1 MMTHAKMPAIVRT
14 IAELRQQ
21 IRAYRRAAP
30 ADATVGFVPT
40 MGYLHEGH
48 ASLLRRSVAENG
60 LTVLSIF
67 VNPLQFGPNE
77 DLARYPRDEERDVS
91 LASKNGVDI
100 VFLPSVEEMY
110 PDYPLLTN
118 VSVSGVSEHLCGS
131 SRPGHFDGVATVV
144 TKLFNIVQPDRAY
157 FGLKDAQ
164 QVAVI
169 AQMVKDLSIPVEIVP
184 CPIVREQ
191 DGLALSSRNV
201 YLSSEERVQS
211 LALSRSLA
219 KAEEWIAAGAT
230 ARELA
235 NKLAEDIRKAPSAD
249 IDYVEVVTY
258 PGMRPVVG
266 NGPLSEYAGS
276 VLIALAVRFGRTR
289 LIDNRIVNPIEAGD
303 LLCSAK

>member
-1 MMTHAKMPAIVRT
+1 MTRETTPAIVRT
-14 IAELRQQ
+14 IAELRQR
-21 IRAYRRAAP
+21 IRAYRRTASAE
-30 ADATVGFVPT
+30 ATVGFVPT

-48 ASLLRRSVAENG
+48 ASLMQRSVQENG

-77 DLARYPRDEERDVS
+77 DLARYPRDEERDVA
-91 LASKNGVDI
+91 LAAKSGVDI

-110 PDYPLLTN
+110 PDYPLLTT
-118 VSVSGVSEHLCGS
+118 VSVSSVSEHLCGA

-144 TKLFNIVQPDRAY
+144 AKLFQIVQPDRAY

-201 YLSSEERVQS
+201 YLSAEEREQS

-219 KAEEWIAAGAT
+219 KAEQWIAEGAT
-230 ARELA
+230 AGELA
-235 NKLAEDIRKAPSAD
+235 KKLAEGIRQAPSAD
-249 IDYVEVVTY
+249 IDYVEIVDY
-258 PGMRPVVG
+258 PGMQPMTG
-266 NGPLSEYAGS
+266 DGPLSEYKDN

>member
-1 MMTHAKMPAIVRT
+1 MTRETTPAIVRT
-14 IAELRQQ
+14 IAELRQR
-21 IRAYRRAAP
+21 IRAYRRTAS

-48 ASLLRRSVAENG
+48 ASLMQRSVQENG

-77 DLARYPRDEERDVS
+77 DLARYPRDEKRDVA
-91 LASKNGVDI
+91 LAANCGVDI

-110 PDYPLLTN
+110 PDYPLLTT
-118 VSVSGVSEHLCGS
+118 VSVSSVSEHLCGA

-144 TKLFNIVQPDRAY
+144 AKLFHIVQPDRAY

-201 YLSSEERVQS
+201 YLSAEEREQS
-211 LALSRSLA
+211 LALSQSLA
-219 KAEEWIAAGAT
+219 KAEQWIAEGAT
-230 ARELA
+230 AKELA
-235 NKLAEDIRKAPSAD
+235 KKLAEDIRQAPSAD
-249 IDYVEVVTY
+249 IDYVEIVDY
-258 PGMRPVVG
+258 PGMQPMTG
-266 NGPLSEYAGS
+266 DGPLSEYKDN

-289 LIDNRIVNPIEAGD
+289 LIDNRIVHPTEAGD

>member
-1 MMTHAKMPAIVRT
+1 MTHATTPAIVRT

-21 IRAYRRAAP
+21 IRAYRRAAS
-30 ADATVGFVPT
+30 DEATVGFVPT

-48 ASLLRRSVAENG
+48 ASLLRRSAAENG

-77 DLARYPRDEERDVS
+77 DLARYPRDEERDVA
-91 LASKNGVDI
+91 LAANSGVDI

-110 PDYPLLTN
+110 PDYPLLTT
-118 VSVSGVSEHLCGS
+118 VSVSSVTEHLCGA

-144 TKLFNIVQPDRAY
+144 AKLFNIVLPDRAY

-201 YLSSEERVQS
+201 YLNAEEREQS

-219 KAEEWIAAGAT
+219 KVEQWIADGETAQALAT
-230 ARELA
+230 
-235 NKLAEDIRKAPSAD
+235 KLAEDIRQAPSAD
-249 IDYVEVVTY
+249 IDYVEIVSY
-258 PGMRPVVG
+258 PGMQPITG
-266 NGPLSEYAGS
+266 SEPLGVYGGS

-303 LLCSAK
+303 LVCSAK